1 MGKLKAACAAV
12 ESFLLFDPVDT
23 RMLENRKYYSI
34 QPKVKEDYFSP
45 RQVIVFIIKIWKYK
59 IILFWYKI
67 KKIWLIFLGNHY
79 LPKKT
84 RIWIKCLA
92 LYF

>member
-1 MGKLKAACAAV
+1 MFIVGKLKAACAAV

-45 RQVIVFIIKIWKYK
+45 RQVIVFIIKI
-59 IILFWYKI
+59 
-67 KKIWLIFLGNHY
+67 
-79 LPKKT
+79 
-84 RIWIKCLA
+84 
-92 LYF
+92 